1 MDVAMDGK
9 LGDIPFLSLLW
20 SLMRQRHTGLLEIVQ
35 GKVKKSVAFSSGRP
49 VAISSNALSESL
61 PKLLES
67 AGKLNPELS
76 QQLRERARQENKSF
90 EALLVELNILKET
103 DLPRLNQ
110 AVSQTRLVA
119 LLISTEGDYSIRSQ
133 PVPPGA
139 DLPVP
144 AAILQQLKRKTGT
157 ESPVRAL
164 MGRRREFPRRV
175 SPPPFPAS
183 AFGIH
188 GEAAQLLEAL
198 DGNRSVAELLT
209 GSGLPAEEA
218 ASYLQLFFT
227 AGLVEDARASSTG
240 AALATPVATPPPV
253 AVPLATPVA
262 IPVAVPL
269 ATPVATPPPVA
280 VPLATPVATPP
291 PVAVPFATPVAPPVA
306 VPVAVPL
313 ATPVAPPIAVPLAP
327 PVAVPVAPPVQT
339 SGPAL
344 QSGWGGTTSASSAR
358 TTSPYE
364 VQLTPESAGRPPAYA
379 AAESRPPAEA
389 TKSAGVGFSI
399 DDLIAEEVGQVDM
412 PIQMMARK
420 VEQNPL
426 LDFSMSNFT
435 PAQRELANKFKD
447 DFVRMHKQN
456 YFEVLGVDR
465 NVKTADVR
473 KAYFNLAKEYH
484 TDKLVTLPEPVQKL
498 GREMFNLIQTAY
510 DTLTEQETRD
520 KYIAATFYGK
530 QDDEQAAI
538 EEVQTVLQADQH
550 YKTGIGLLNAGNI
563 MGAHA
568 AFTRARE
575 LYPKEPEYN
584 ACYGYT
590 LFKLSY
596 PNQAEKAEEGEK
608 MLHDAIRQ
616 NQKLDR
622 ANLFL
627 GRIYLAKDNP
637 DQAAKYFV
645 RALKI
650 NGSNIEAGRELTA
663 LKNRREQKETGL
675 FSSLFGKKK

>member
-1 MDVAMDGK
+1 MEVAMEGT
-9 LGDIPFLSLLW
+9 LGDVPFLSLLW
-20 SLMRQRHTGLLEIVQ
+20 TLMRQRHTGLLEIVQ
-35 GKVKKSVAFSSGRP
+35 GKVKKTVAFASGRP

-76 QQLRERARQENKSF
+76 QQLRDRARQENKSF
-90 EALLVELNILKET
+90 ETLLVELNILKEA
-103 DLPRLNQ
+103 DLPRLNL

-119 LLISTEGDYSIRSQ
+119 LLMTSEGDYTIRAQ
-133 PVPPGA
+133 PVSAGP

-164 MGRRREFPRRV
+164 MARRREFPRRI

-183 AFGIH
+183 AFGIQ
-188 GEAAQLLEAL
+188 GEAAQLLEKL
-198 DGNRSVAELLT
+198 DGSRSVAELLT
-209 GSGLPAEEA
+209 GAGLPAEEA
-218 ASYLQLFFT
+218 ASYLQLFFS
-227 AGLVEDARASSTG
+227 AGLIDDARASTAGTSNATATITP
-240 AALATPVATPPPV
+240 AAP
-253 AVPLATPVA
+253 
-262 IPVAVPL
+262 
-269 ATPVATPPPVA
+269 
-280 VPLATPVATPP
+280 
-291 PVAVPFATPVAPPVA
+291 PVAPPV
-306 VPVAVPL
+306 
-313 ATPVAPPIAVPLAP
+313 TPGMAVPLAP
-327 PVAVPVAPPVQT
+327 PVAPPAPTPVITPLPGRADTPPSSGVRSTGSVSLSPTLENRAPVAAPEPR
-339 SGPAL
+339 S
-344 QSGWGGTTSASSAR
+344 
-358 TTSPYE
+358 
-364 VQLTPESAGRPPAYA
+364 TPEATPKAAPA
-379 AAESRPPAEA
+379 P
-389 TKSAGVGFSI
+389 FSI
-399 DDLIAEEVGQVDM
+399 HDLIAEEVGEVEM

-456 YFEVLGVDR
+456 YFEMLGVDR

-484 TDKLVTLPEPVQKL
+484 TDKLVSLPEPVQKL

-563 MGAHA
+563 MGAHS

-608 MLHDAIRQ
+608 MIHDAIRQ

-627 GRIYLAKDNP
+627 GRIYLSKDNP
-637 DQAAKYFV
+637 EQAAKYFV

-675 FSSLFGKKK
+675 FSSLFSKKK